1 MTSNTPTHIDIGGIA
16 LPREELAQVL
26 PDIERFERHLPDALA
41 VDRDMQASEGAV
53 PDYVREW
60 PQARIDAVVRTLK
73 EVGSLREQTSEQ
85 MKTSGAGHGRH

>member
-26 PDIERFERHLPDALA
+26 PDIERFERHLADALA

-85 MKTSGAGHGRH
+85 MKTSGAGHSRH